1 MRLSFLF
8 GFVAAVVS
16 LVLIAQSEVRAD
28 EPVKPIRALLVT
40 GGCCHDYAK
49 QKVILSEGVSD
60 RANVEW
66 DIVQQGGSATNSKI
80 PLYENPDWAKGFDV
94 VVHNECFAEIKEPEW
109 TQRVLKPHQAGLP
122 ALVIHCSMHCYR
134 DGTDEWFK
142 FLGVTSH
149 GHGSHYAFDVVPVE
163 ANKSHPI
170 LKNFGN
176 KWRTPNGELY
186 LITKLWDTATP
197 LAQAMSTQTK
207 KMETCVWTNEYGEK
221 KTRVFGTT
229 IGHYN
234 EEFEDP
240 VFLDYV
246 TRGLLW
252 SVGKLDDP
260 RYSKPL
266 KRVAKKVLVPVNLAK
281 GKPATASASQDG
293 HPPEHAVDG
302 KSDSRWCSPNGEP
315 GQWWQVDLEQ
325 PQDLTGCEITWEIDN
340 THYRY
345 KVEGSTDA
353 KTWTMLSDQRKG
365 ELAEQTQTL
374 KFDAPGTR
382 FVRVSITGLEA
393 GKWGSVFEFEAHG
406 KQMIEKTISPG
417 TGLMKASKDATLSGV
432 KVPAG
437 WKAMLFAA
445 PPNVTYPTCL
455 AAAPTG
461 EMFVGV
467 DENGSIDSKLGR
479 GRIVRCIDTDNDGKA
494 DQFTTFAK
502 IDSPRGLFVDLKPHQ
517 TRLGGNGP
525 LHNDDK
531 EGPKEGNRQQGDV
544 VQKPDNHRGKLGGV
558 VVPVS
563 VYCLAPP
570 NLSVFHD
577 DDGDGVSDRS
587 EVLVEGIGFDLKFRG
602 ADHTTNGIQMGIDGW
617 IYIAVG
623 DYGFIKAVGTDK
635 KEVQLRGGGI
645 ARVRPD
651 GTELE
656 IVSRGQRNI
665 YDVAVSPYL
674 DLFTRDNTNDGGGWN
689 VRLSHVIPGAQMGYP
704 SLFVNFPDEIVQPLA
719 DYGGGS
725 PCGSLFVDEGL
736 HNEPFGH
743 SLYTCDWGRSVV
755 YRHPLTQKGASF
767 EADQQPFV
775 EVPRPTDMD
784 IDGSG
789 RFYISTWKDGGFT
802 FSRPDVGYVV
812 QVTDPSV
819 EATPFPDLA
828 AANDEQLVE
837 HLASRSHVL
846 RLHAQRELLRRFP
859 VGHVSNVPEKLKHV
873 ENVLHKLEH
882 LAASDTPQ
890 PARVAAL
897 FTLKQLLGDK
907 AVEPLIRLSK
917 LPELREF
924 ALKALAECFPVGRF
938 SKPSEPST
946 SKDSKPSGRDSAHGL
961 ENRATD
967 VLVAALDDS
976 MSRVR
981 LQAVIGLGRIGKK
994 DTSGKLVA
1002 RLFDTDPLVVHA
1014 TVKALVDLRASAA
1027 VLAAID
1033 PTKPELAARGGLVL
1047 QAMHEKTVVDGV
1059 IAKLGQV
1066 KDSGETPELRGK
1078 ADEQRRPFL
1087 TTLSRLHAREA
1098 DWDGKWWTTRPDTS
1112 GPYYKPETWSESDR
1126 IAAVLRTELLKT
1138 NKTEQRWLLTELR
1151 RHKVTLPEAAELIL
1165 HLAADDAALRPAA
1178 LDVIASRPAD
1188 AVTLP
1193 LLRSVAEAS
1202 KEPLPLR
1209 AKAVRLLQ
1217 RVGSPEATDIAFRV
1231 HAEWA
1236 DDNSSNDVIA
1246 VRDEFL
1252 KDNRHA
1258 ERVAS
1263 LIKLAVDPAPA
1274 ASGTVPTSPAGKRR
1288 DAVEV
1293 VSELAFATLLHL
1305 SQNNG
1310 VSKEAREL
1318 AAKTVEAA
1326 WQNEAATIRLLR
1338 AVGLARFDTY
1348 ELQVRAHLTD
1358 KREAVKQAATF
1369 VADQL
1374 GLDKNPDPNRVVI
1387 GKLPFEQVVADAVK
1401 AKGDANL
1408 GRKLFLKQGCVA
1420 CHTVS
1425 KDEPLK
1431 GPLLQDITKRYKR
1444 EELVE
1449 SILKPSVKIAQ
1460 GFESQYFVLDSGK
1473 VLEGFVVRESGDDI
1487 ELRNAA
1493 GIVSVIKTKEIDE
1506 RGKRTISIMPVE
1518 LVSKLTPTELAALLA
1533 YLESLAK

>member
-1 MRLSFLF
+1 MRLCFMN
-8 GFVAAVVS
+8 GFVGTVVM
-16 LVLIAQSEVRAD
+16 LIAQSAVGAD

-66 DIVQQGGSATNSKI
+66 HIVQQGGSATNSKI

-94 VVHNECFAEIKEPEW
+94 IVHNECFAEIKEPEW
-109 TQRVLKPHQAGLP
+109 TKRVLKPHKEGLP
-122 ALVIHCSMHCYR
+122 AIVIHCSMHCYR

-170 LKNFGN
+170 LKNFGD

-266 KRVAKKVLVPVNLAK
+266 KRTVKKVLVPVNLAK

-302 KSDSRWCSPNGEP
+302 KGDSRWCSPNGEP

-325 PQDLTGCEITWEIDN
+325 PQDLTGCEITWETDN

-353 KTWTMLSDQRKG
+353 KSWKMLSDQTKG
-365 ELAEQTQTL
+365 ELADQTQTL

-382 FVRVSITGLEA
+382 FLRVSITGLEA
-393 GKWGSVFEFEAHG
+393 GKWGSFFEFEAHG
-406 KQMIEKTISPG
+406 KQMIEKTISPA
-417 TGLMKASKDATLSGV
+417 TGLLKASKDAALSGV

-437 WKAMLFAA
+437 WKATLFAA

-467 DENGSIDSKLGR
+467 DENGSIDSKPER
-479 GRIVRCIDTDNDGKA
+479 GRIVRCIDTDDDGKA

-502 IDSPRGLFVDLKPHQ
+502 VDSPRGLFVDLKPHRA
-517 TRLGGNGP
+517 RLGGNGP
-525 LHNDDK
+525 LHNGDHATAK
-531 EGPKEGNRQQGDV
+531 ETANNKGDV
-544 VQKPDNHRGKLGGV
+544 VQKPDNHRGELGGV
-558 VVPVS
+558 MVPVS

-577 DDGDGVSDRS
+577 DNGDGVSDRN
-587 EVLVEGIGFDLKFRG
+587 ETLVEGIGFDLKFRG

-645 ARVRPD
+645 ARVRSD

-755 YRHPLTQKGASF
+755 YRHPLTQKGAGF

-819 EATPFPDLA
+819 EAPTFPDLTA
-828 AANDEQLVE
+828 ASDEKLVE
-837 HLASRSHVL
+837 HIASRSHVL
-846 RLHAQRELLRRFP
+846 RLHAQRELLRRYP
-859 VGHVSNVPEKLKHV
+859 VGHVSNVPEKQKHV
-873 ENVLHKLEH
+873 ENVLHKLEQ
-882 LAASDTPQ
+882 LAASDKPQ
-890 PARVAAL
+890 PARVAAI
-897 FTLKQLLGDK
+897 FTLKQLLGNK
-907 AVEPLIRLSK
+907 AVEPLVRLSK
-917 LPELREF
+917 LPELRES
-924 ALKALAECFPVGRF
+924 ALKALADRVPQNNNV
-938 SKPSEPST
+938 PTEPFI
-946 SKDSKPSGRDSAHGL
+946 
-961 ENRATD
+961 
-967 VLVAALDDS
+967 AALDDS
-976 MSRVR
+976 MTRVR
-981 LQAVIGLGRIGKK
+981 LQAVIGLGRIGNANAA
-994 DTSGKLVA
+994 DKLAA
-1002 RLFDTDPLVVHA
+1002 RLLETDPLVVHA
-1014 TVKALVDLRASAA
+1014 TVKSLVDLNASAA

-1033 PTKPELAARGGLVL
+1033 STKPELAARGGLVL
-1047 QAMHEKTVVDGV
+1047 QAIHEKSVVEGV
-1059 IAKLGQV
+1059 LAKLEQA
-1066 KDSGETPELRGK
+1066 KT
-1078 ADEQRRPFL
+1078 DEQRRPFL
-1087 TTLSRLHAREA
+1087 TTLARLHTREA

-1112 GPYYKPETWSESDR
+1112 GPYYKGENWSESDR
-1126 IAAVLRTELLKT
+1126 IAAVLRAELLKANT
-1138 NKTEQRWLLTELR
+1138 AEQRWLLTELR

-1178 LDVIASRPAD
+1178 IDVIASRPAD
-1188 AVTLP
+1188 AATLP

-1202 KEPLPLR
+1202 KDPLPLR

-1217 RVGSPEATDIAFRV
+1217 RVGSPEAIDVAFRV
-1231 HAEWA
+1231 HADWA

-1258 ERVAS
+1258 ERVAA
-1263 LIKLAVDPAPA
+1263 LIKLAVDPALA
-1274 ASGTVPTSPAGKRR
+1274 AGGTAKTSPAGKRR

-1293 VSELAFATLLHL
+1293 ISELAFATLLHL

-1310 VSKEAREL
+1310 VAKEAREL

-1369 VADQL
+1369 AADQL
-1374 GLDKNPDPNRVVI
+1374 GLDKNPDPNRVII

-1444 EELVE
+1444 DELVE
-1449 SILKPSVKIAQ
+1449 SILKPSAKIAQ

-1493 GIVSVIKTKEIDE
+1493 GIVSVITVKEIDE

-1518 LVSKLTPTELAALLA
+1518 LVSKLTPAELAGLLA

>member
-1 MRLSFLF
+1 MRVRHLHGLW
-8 GFVAAVVS
+8 AAVVAVS
-16 LVLIAQSEVRAD
+16 LLMIAQSELRAD

-49 QKVILSEGVSD
+49 QRVILSEGVSD

-66 DIVQQGGSATNSKI
+66 QIVQQGGSATNSKI
-80 PLYENPDWAKGFDV
+80 PLYENADWAKGFDV
-94 VVHNECFAEIKEPEW
+94 IVHNECFAEIKEPEW
-109 TQRVLKPHQAGLP
+109 TQRVLKPHKEGLP

-170 LKNFGN
+170 LKNFGD

-207 KMETCVWTNEYGEK
+207 KMETCVWTNEYGDK

-234 EEFEDP
+234 EEYEDP

-266 KRVAKKVLVPVNLAK
+266 KRTVKKVLVPVNLAK

-302 KSDSRWCSPNGEP
+302 KGDSRWCSPNGEP

-325 PQDLTGCEITWEIDN
+325 PQDLTGCEITWEMDN

-353 KTWTMLSDQRKG
+353 KAWTMLSDQTKG
-365 ELAEQTQTL
+365 ELADQTQTL
-374 KFDAPGTR
+374 KFDAPVTR
-382 FVRVSITGLEA
+382 FLRVSITGLEA
-393 GKWGSVFEFEAHG
+393 GKWGSFFEFEAHG
-406 KQMIEKTISPG
+406 KQMIEKTISPA
-417 TGLMKASKDATLSGV
+417 TGLLKASKDAALSGV

-437 WKAMLFAA
+437 WKATLFAA

-467 DENGSIDSKLGR
+467 DENGSIDSKPER
-479 GRIVRCIDTDNDGKA
+479 GRIVRCIDTDDDGKA

-502 IDSPRGLFVDLKPHQ
+502 IDSPRGLFVENVGGSSSGRH
-517 TRLGGNGP
+517 TR
-525 LHNDDK
+525 
-531 EGPKEGNRQQGDV
+531 V
-544 VQKPDNHRGKLGGV
+544 F
-558 VVPVS
+558 
-563 VYCLAPP
+563 CLAPP

-577 DDGDGVSDRS
+577 DNGDGVSDRS
-587 EVLVEGIGFDLKFRG
+587 ETLVEGIGFDLKFRG

-645 ARVRPD
+645 ARVRSD

-736 HNEPFGH
+736 HDEPFGH

-755 YRHPLTQKGASF
+755 YRHPLTQKGAGF

-819 EATPFPDLA
+819 EAPPFPDLT
-828 AANDEQLVE
+828 AANDEQLIE
-837 HLASRSHVL
+837 HVASRSHVL
-846 RLHAQRELLRRFP
+846 RLHAQRELLRRYP
-859 VGHVSNVPEKLKHV
+859 VGHVSNVPEKQKHV
-873 ENVLHKLEH
+873 ENVLHKLEQ
-882 LAASDTPQ
+882 LAASDKPQ
-890 PARVAAL
+890 PARVAAI
-897 FTLKQLLGDK
+897 FTLKQLLGDN
-907 AVEPLIRLSK
+907 AVEPLVRLRK
-917 LPELREF
+917 LPELRES
-924 ALKALAECFPVGRF
+924 ALKALADRTTQNNNVPTESFV
-938 SKPSEPST
+938 T
-946 SKDSKPSGRDSAHGL
+946 
-961 ENRATD
+961 
-967 VLVAALDDS
+967 ALDDS
-976 MSRVR
+976 MTRVR
-981 LQAVIGLGRIGKK
+981 LQAVIGLGRIGNANVA
-994 DTSGKLVA
+994 DKLAA
-1002 RLFDTDPLVVHA
+1002 RLLDTDPLVVHA

-1027 VLAAID
+1027 VLTATD
-1033 PTKPELAARGGLVL
+1033 PMKPEQSARTGRVL
-1047 QAMHEKTVVDGV
+1047 QSMHEKGVVDGV
-1059 IAKLGQV
+1059 LAKLEQA
-1066 KDSGETPELRGK
+1066 KS
-1078 ADEQRRPFL
+1078 DEQRRPFL
-1087 TTLSRLHAREA
+1087 TMLARLHTREA

-1126 IAAVLRTELLKT
+1126 IAAVLRTELLKA

-1151 RHKVTLPEAAELIL
+1151 RHKVTLPEAADLIL

-1178 LDVIASRPAD
+1178 IDVIASRPAD
-1188 AVTLP
+1188 AATLP
-1193 LLRSVAEAS
+1193 LLRSVVEAS
-1202 KEPLPLR
+1202 KDPLPLR

-1217 RVGSPEATDIAFRV
+1217 RIGSPEAIDVAFRV
-1231 HAEWA
+1231 HADWA

-1258 ERVAS
+1258 ERVAA
-1263 LIKLAVDPAPA
+1263 LIKLSVDPALA
-1274 ASGTVPTSPAGKRR
+1274 AGGTAKTSPAGKRR

-1318 AAKTVEAA
+1318 ASKTVEAA

-1348 ELQVRAHLTD
+1348 ELQVRAHLAD
-1358 KREAVKQAATF
+1358 QRDAVKQAATF
-1369 VADQL
+1369 AADQL

-1387 GKLPFEQVVADAVK
+1387 GKLPLEQVVADAVK

-1449 SILKPSVKIAQ
+1449 SILKPSAKIAQ

-1493 GIVSVIKTKEIDE
+1493 GIVSVITVKEIDE
-1506 RGKRTISIMPVE
+1506 RGKRNISMMPVE
-1518 LVSKLTPTELAALLA
+1518 LVSKLTPAELAALLA